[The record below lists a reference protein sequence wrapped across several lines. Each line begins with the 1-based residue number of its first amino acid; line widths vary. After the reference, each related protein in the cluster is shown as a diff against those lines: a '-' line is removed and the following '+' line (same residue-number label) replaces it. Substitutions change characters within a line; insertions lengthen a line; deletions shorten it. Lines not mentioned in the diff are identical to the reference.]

1 MASPPRLPVAW
12 PTYLEELARMP
23 KTDTRCEKGCTW
35 PSATLFFF
43 LAAFKPSLCLSAL
56 SETSWRLPTLPSG
69 SLMTQLERM
78 LGVSDGGGK
87 AMPANL
93 LASAIVSLTST
104 DELCSHEAAASCQ
117 GRPWEELAR
126 ESETSASSSV
136 SCFVPGLVPGLLAV
150 TIELS
155 ILSCRTLSST
165 DTNRTGF
172 LESERPCCDEACCM
186 SAWSRLLLGTSL

>member
-12 PTYLEELARMP
+12 PRFVEELARMP
-23 KTDTRCEKGCTW
+23 KTDTRCV
-35 PSATLFFF
+35 PRATLFFF
-43 LAAFKPSLCLSAL
+43 LAAFKPCLCLSAL
-56 SETSWRLPTLPSG
+56 SETSWRLPTPPSG
-69 SLMTQLERM
+69 SLLTQLERM

-126 ESETSASSSV
+126 ESETSARSSA
-136 SCFVPGLVPGLLAV
+136 SCFAPGLVPGPPAD
-150 TIELS
+150 TTELS

-165 DTNRTGF
+165 DTNRLCWSTRLVPGSPMGGVSNRTGQDSTWIVTV
-172 LESERPCCDEACCM
+172 EVNK
-186 SAWSRLLLGTSL
+186 